1 MAAVI
6 SGELH
11 YIFLASRYNEVFYD
25 EAKEVAEKILFG
37 KLTENGIEPT
47 HIECQG
53 SVLLIETRLN
63 PSKSPNDIANII
75 RKCGRPIIEELKRIN
90 NNKMQHLLQERFYV
104 STERPSMTAILDFA
118 REM

>member
-1 MAAVI
+1 MATVI

-11 YIFLASRYNEVFYD
+11 YIFLISRYNDAFYG
-25 EAKEVAEKILFG
+25 EAKEVAERILFQ

-63 PSKSPNDIANII
+63 PYKSPNDIANII
-75 RKCGRPIIEELKRIN
+75 RKCGRPIIEELKRLIEEN
-90 NNKMQHLLQERFYV
+90 SQN
-104 STERPSMTAILDFA
+104 
-118 REM
+118 